1 MAELRPLPLLQG
13 NSVIPEMS
21 AASIEKVRRL
31 TDLTL
36 KHLPQIPFKTEH
48 RLHAG
53 IYTRTVTIPA
63 RPFGARGTVCTGVL
77 VKIPTVLILCGDV
90 LVYMGEGA
98 EPVRVS
104 GQKVLLGSA
113 GRKQAFLSDSEYT
126 MTMCFATDAKTVAE
140 AEAQFTDEVDLL
152 CPLSETD
159 RHDIIV
165 TGE

>member
-1 MAELRPLPLLQG
+1 MADLALRNTL
-13 NSVIPEMS
+13 VIPAMS
-21 AASIEKVRRL
+21 VASVAKVRRL
-31 TDLTL
+31 TDLSL

-63 RPFGARGTVCTGVL
+63 PPFGAKAVVATGVL
-77 VKIPTVLILCGDV
+77 VKIPTQLIISGDV
-90 LVYMGEGA
+90 IVYMGEGEA
-98 EPVRVS
+98 PAHVS
-104 GQKVLLGSA
+104 GQRVFLGSP
-113 GRKQAFLSDSEYT
+113 GRKQAFLSNSEYT

-152 CPLSETD
+152 CPLSETE

-165 TGE
+165 GELK

>member
-1 MAELRPLPLLQG
+1 MAELALQDT
-13 NSVIPEMS
+13 SVIPAMS
-21 AASIEKVRRL
+21 VASVAKVRRL
-31 TDLTL
+31 TDLSL

-63 RPFGARGTVCTGVL
+63 PPFGGKATVCTGVL
-77 VKIPTVLILCGDV
+77 VKIPTQLIISGDV
-90 LVYMGEGA
+90 IVYMGEGEA
-98 EPVRVS
+98 PAHVN
-104 GQKVLLGSA
+104 GQRAFLGSA
-113 GRKQAFLSDSEYT
+113 GRKQAFLSNGEYT

-152 CPLSETD
+152 CPLSETE

-165 TGE
+165 GEVK

>member
-1 MAELRPLPLLQG
+1 MAELTTLQET
-13 NSVIPEMS
+13 SIIPAMN
-21 AASIEKVRRL
+21 AASIAKVRHL
-31 TDLTL
+31 TDLSL
-36 KHLPQIPFKTEH
+36 RHLPQIPFVTEH

-63 RPFGARGTVCTGVL
+63 PPPGGKGTVCTGVL
-77 VKIPTVLILCGDV
+77 VKIPTQLIICGDV
-90 LVYMGEGA
+90 VVYMGEGA

-104 GQKVLLGSA
+104 GQRVLLGSA

-140 AEAQFTDEVDLL
+140 AEAQFTDEIDLL
-152 CPLSETD
+152 CPLSETE

-165 TGE
+165 GDVS